1 MNMITGFC
9 NSKTP
14 SDFFRCTKS
23 PPPRLGPKQQ
33 LLLVV
38 ANPALLLALF
48 LVALEVCL
56 WDGSRAF
63 NLLPSWPPRCHPCL
77 LFLATVLL
85 VFYGQF

>member
-1 MNMITGFC
+1 MITDFVNQ
-9 NSKTP
+9 NSFRIFPVYQITP
-14 SDFFRCTKS
+14 A
-23 PPPRLGPKQQ
+23 RLGPKQQ